1 MRWLALAVA
10 LCTVGIAVWI
20 VLPPPNYFL
29 LRFAVGAPELSAWLV
44 VASIV
49 GLVLAIPQLA
59 TSNSARFAIAAC
71 IVTIALAAGVLLRV
85 RATAKRFDEATRAL
99 SAEPAAPLRRQRLSV
114 VDLFRGIPIGKAKI
128 TRGIVFAA
136 PDGQRLTIDA
146 YQPESGGIR
155 PIVVQIYGGA
165 WRNGAPGDFAKFA
178 RWLAGGG
185 YVVFSIDYRH
195 SPRWRWP
202 AHLDDVN
209 SALAWIAVHGSEY
222 GGDTSRVVLL
232 GRSAG
237 AHLALLAAY
246 RPSPL
251 TVRGVVGFY
260 APVDLA
266 DAYRNPPRP
275 DPLGIRDVERAFIGG
290 PPDRMPEAYAA
301 ASPISYAK
309 ARVPPT
315 LLIFGGRDNIVEP
328 RYGRRLRDTLS
339 SSGNQ
344 VAYLEI
350 PWAEHAFDE
359 VFNGPSSQL
368 ALFYAERFIAA
379 VTRRTTRHR

>member
-1 MRWLALAVA
+1 MRWLTLAVA
-10 LCTVGIAVWI
+10 LSTFWIAVWI

-49 GLVLAIPQLA
+49 GLALALPRA
-59 TSNSARFAIAAC
+59 TSATYARFAIAAS
-71 IVTIALAAGVLLRV
+71 VVSLALAASVFARV
-85 RATAKRFDEATRAL
+85 RATMARFDVATRAL
-99 SAEPAAPLRRQRLSV
+99 SAEPSTPLRRGRLSV
-114 VDLFRGIPIGKAKI
+114 ADLFRGIPIGQARI
-128 TRGIVFAA
+128 TRDIVFGT
-136 PDGQRLTIDA
+136 PGGQRLTLDA
-146 YQPESGGIR
+146 YQPESGGSH

-165 WRNGAPGDFAKFA
+165 WRNGAPGDFSKFA
-178 RWLAGGG
+178 RWLAAGG

-195 SPRWRWP
+195 SPHWHWP
-202 AHLDDVN
+202 AHSDDVN
-209 SALAWIAVHGSEY
+209 SALAWIAAHATEY

-246 RPSPL
+246 RPAPL
-251 TVRGVVGFY
+251 HVRGVVGFY

-275 DPLGIRDVERAFIGG
+275 DPLDIRAVESAFIGG
-290 PPDRMPEAYAA
+290 TPEQMPEQYAA
-301 ASPISYAK
+301 ASPISLAK
-309 ARVPPT
+309 GRVPPT
-315 LLIFGGRDNIVEP
+315 LLVFGGRDNIVEP
-328 RYGRRLRDTLS
+328 RYGRRLRDALDA
-339 SSGNQ
+339 SGNQ

-359 VFNGPSSQL
+359 IFNGPSSQL
-368 ALFYAERFIAA
+368 ALFYTERFVAA
-379 VTRRTTRHR
+379 VTR

>member
-10 LCTVGIAVWI
+10 LCTLWIAVWI

-29 LRFAVGAPELSAWLV
+29 LRFAVGAPELSAWLI

-49 GLVLAIPQLA
+49 GLAIAIPHA
-59 TSNSARFAIAAC
+59 SASMSARLSIAAC
-71 IVTIALAAGVLLRV
+71 TISIFLAASVFLRFGASV
-85 RATAKRFDEATRAL
+85 RRFDEATRAL
-99 SAEPAAPLRRQRLSV
+99 SAEPAAPLRRRRLSV
-114 VDLFRGIPIGKAKI
+114 VDLFRGIPSGKAKI
-128 TRGIVFAA
+128 TRGIVFAS
-136 PDGQRLTIDA
+136 PDGQRLTLDA
-146 YQPESGGIR
+146 YQPENSGTH
-155 PIVVQIYGGA
+155 PVVVQIYGGA
-165 WRNGAPGDFAKFA
+165 WRNGAPGDFANFA
-178 RWLAGGG
+178 QWLAGGG
-185 YVVFSIDYRH
+185 YSVFSIDYRH
-195 SPRWRWP
+195 SPQWRWP

-209 SALAWIAVHGSEY
+209 TALAWIAAHAAEY
-222 GGDTSRVVLL
+222 GGDTSRVVLI

-246 RPSPL
+246 RPASL
-251 TVRGVVGFY
+251 KVRGVVGFY

-275 DPLGIRDVERAFIGG
+275 DPLDIRSVEHAFIGG
-290 PPDRMPEAYAA
+290 TPETMSESYAA

-309 ARVPPT
+309 AHVPPT
-315 LLIFGGRDNIVEP
+315 LLVFGGRDNIVEP
-328 RYGRRLRDTLS
+328 RYGRRLRDTLAA
-339 SSGNQ
+339 SGNQ

-368 ALFYAERFIAA
+368 ALFYTERFIAA
-379 VTRRTTRHR
+379 VTR

>member
-1 MRWLALAVA
+1 MRWLTLAVA
-10 LCTVGIAVWI
+10 LSTLWIAVWI
-20 VLPPPNYFL
+20 VLPPPNYFF
-29 LRFAVGAPELSAWLV
+29 LRFAVGAPELAAWLI
-44 VASIV
+44 VASFV
-49 GLVLAIPQLA
+49 GLALAFPRVTSA
-59 TSNSARFAIAAC
+59 TSARFAIAAC
-71 IVTIALAAGVLLRV
+71 IVSLALAASVFVRF
-85 RATAKRFDEATRAL
+85 RATAARFDEATRAFRGEV
-99 SAEPAAPLRRQRLSV
+99 ATPLRRSRLSLI
-114 VDLFRGIPIGKAKI
+114 DLFRGIPVGRVRI
-128 TRGIVFAA
+128 TRGVVFAT
-136 PDGQRLTIDA
+136 PDGKPLTIDV
-146 YQPESGGIR
+146 YRPEAAVGGMR

-185 YVVFSIDYRH
+185 YVVFAIDYRH
-195 SPRWRWP
+195 SPQWRWP
-202 AHLDDVN
+202 AHLDDVET
-209 SALAWIAVHGSEY
+209 ALAWIAAHAEEY

-246 RPSPL
+246 RPAPL
-251 TVRGVVGFY
+251 KVRGVVGFY

-275 DPLGIRDVERAFIGG
+275 DPLDIRAVETAFIGG
-290 PPDRMPEAYAA
+290 APDQLPQQYAA
-301 ASPISYAK
+301 ASPISYAGK
-309 ARVPPT
+309 HVPPT

-328 RYGRRLRDTLS
+328 RYGRRLRDTLAA
-339 SSGNQ
+339 SGNQ

-368 ALFYAERFIAA
+368 ALFYTERFIAT
-379 VTRRTTRHR
+379 VTPP